1 MHFLITAGLLGGDLP
16 ILVLDFPVTQERAD
30 GQAKL
35 RKHEESIVA
44 EKMKRALAEHRYSD
58 VPALA
63 IQMDT
68 FSTHAPPSPSPP
80 PPAPDPTD
88 TVLWEMMVVPVAN
101 NTGREQPTYFRFMQ
115 VNSTAAKNKGTCMQ

>member
-1 MHFLITAGLLGGDLP
+1 MAG
-16 ILVLDFPVTQERAD
+16 
-30 GQAKL
+30 
-35 RKHEESIVA
+35 
-44 EKMKRALAEHRYSD
+44 KMKRALSEHRYSD

-63 IQMDT
+63 MQMDT
-68 FSTHAPPSPSPP
+68 LSAHAPLPPSPP
-80 PPAPDPTD
+80 PPASDPTD